1 MNDIDERMREAFSDM
16 HASDEL
22 KKATMLRMERERG
35 LASNGR
41 DCASCGQGSV
51 SPARRAPRK
60 RRMRVFAAV
69 AACLIAAFVGVGGYA
84 YAMKPVACVGVDIN
98 PSIEL
103 SINRFDRVVDARALS
118 EDAQAVLDAAD
129 VQGKPYAEAAAALA
143 AACESYLGEGVVVE
157 VGVSCS
163 DEERCTE
170 IEQESLRCFGQGGT
184 QVHCGRVD
192 EAQRRDAEHAG
203 MSIGRYRLYCLLE
216 ETGVEVSE
224 QEAATLSMRELRALA
239 AENGVETQDSACC
252 GHGAGDGSSAPGEG
266 ACEGAEGHGAHD
278 GQGAHG
284 AAGPQDG
291 TGHRGGRSSS

>member
-1 MNDIDERMREAFSDM
+1 MNDIDERMREAFSNM

-22 KKATMLRMERERG
+22 KKATMLRVERERG
-35 LASNGR
+35 LASNR
-41 DCASCGQGSV
+41 HDCAPCGQGSAP
-51 SPARRAPRK
+51 SARRVPRK

-69 AACLIAAFVGVGGYA
+69 AACLIAVFVGAGGYA
-84 YAMKPVACVGVDIN
+84 YAMKPIAYVGVDIN

-103 SINRFDRVVDARALS
+103 SINRFDRVVDARALN
-118 EDAQAVLDAAD
+118 EDAQAVLDAAN

-163 DEERCTE
+163 DEGWCEE

-192 EAQRRDAEHAG
+192 EAQRQAAERAG

-216 ETGVEVSE
+216 EAGVEVSE
-224 QEAATLSMRELRALA
+224 QEAAALPMRELRALA

-252 GHGAGDGSSAPGEG
+252 GRGAGDGSSALSEG

-278 GQGAHG
+278 GRGTHG
-284 AAGPQDG
+284 EGY
-291 TGHRGGRSSS
+291 RGGRSSS